1 MLLLQRFRSLVYVL
15 KNSYFFNCSEL
26 ENGDDTATKKM
37 VLYKL
42 TSEITLANAP
52 ISFIIRISIGIVV
65 ILPVFRKDDI
75 YDVF

>member
-1 MLLLQRFRSLVYVL
+1 MLILQYFRSLIFVL
-15 KNSYFFNCSEL
+15 KNAYFFNCLEL

-42 TSEITLANAP
+42 TSEITLANAS

-65 ILPVFRKDDI
+65 ILPVFRKDDS

>member
-1 MLLLQRFRSLVYVL
+1 
-15 KNSYFFNCSEL
+15 
-26 ENGDDTATKKM
+26 M

-42 TSEITLANAP
+42 TSEITLANAS

-65 ILPVFRKDDI
+65 ILPVFRKDDS